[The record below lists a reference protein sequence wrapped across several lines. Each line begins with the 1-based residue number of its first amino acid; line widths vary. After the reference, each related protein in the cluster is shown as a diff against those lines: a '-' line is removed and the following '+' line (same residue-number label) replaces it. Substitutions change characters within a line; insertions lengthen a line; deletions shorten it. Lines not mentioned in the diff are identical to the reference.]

1 MKFVSRFKHLL
12 LICLSL
18 LMVFSISG
26 CQFGQVEKPENVL
39 LMTPEQIKF
48 YERLYRKDMDDVLK
62 ALNLTE
68 EDLRT
73 SDEVEEQ
80 SFISGY
86 YLTPEIVRYNG
97 KEFYCLLI
105 FSMETQA
112 HMEPNV
118 FRGIEFVCRD
128 FERQEAID
136 FSQQVFE
143 EALALYGETV
153 SYEGVSIQNPE
164 VKEEFLAGERGF
176 TDKWY
181 VNQNKT
187 LIKVGGK
194 GTSEE
199 HFVSVIYEI
208 RIEPIDD

>member
-1 MKFVSRFKHLL
+1 
-12 LICLSL
+12 
-18 LMVFSISG
+18 
-26 CQFGQVEKPENVL
+26 
-39 LMTPEQIKF
+39 MTPEQIKF

-105 FSMETQA
+105 FSKETQV

-118 FRGIEFVCRD
+118 FRGIQFICRD
-128 FERQEAID
+128 FEPQEAID
-136 FSQQVFE
+136 LSQQVFE

-199 HFVSVIYEI
+199 QFVSVIYEI
-208 RIEPIDD
+208 KL

>member
-97 KEFYCLLI
+97 K
-105 FSMETQA
+105 
-112 HMEPNV
+112 
-118 FRGIEFVCRD
+118 
-128 FERQEAID
+128 
-136 FSQQVFE
+136 
-143 EALALYGETV
+143 
-153 SYEGVSIQNPE
+153 
-164 VKEEFLAGERGF
+164 
-176 TDKWY
+176 
-181 VNQNKT
+181 
-187 LIKVGGK
+187 
-194 GTSEE
+194 
-199 HFVSVIYEI
+199 
-208 RIEPIDD
+208 

>member
-26 CQFGQVEKPENVL
+26 CQFQKVEKPENVL

-68 EDLRT
+68 EDLH
-73 SDEVEEQ
+73 SSEEADEV
-80 SFISGY
+80 SVPRDA
-86 YLTPEIVRYNG
+86 YLIPETVSYNG
-97 KEFYCLLI
+97 KEFYSILI
-105 FSMETQA
+105 FSSDSER
-112 HMEPNV
+112 HMEKNA
-118 FRGIEFVCRD
+118 FMGIQFVSED
-128 FERQEAID
+128 FTQEAID

-143 EALALYGETV
+143 EALALYGETD
-153 SYEGVSIQNPE
+153 SYEKISIQNPE
-164 VKEEFLAGERGF
+164 VKEEFLAGECGF

-181 VNQNKT
+181 LDKSYV
-187 LIKVGGK
+187 KVSGK
-194 GTSEE
+194 GAEDHQYVAVTYG
-199 HFVSVIYEI
+199 IKL
-208 RIEPIDD
+208 

>member
-68 EDLRT
+68 EDLH
-73 SDEVEEQ
+73 SSEEADEV
-80 SFISGY
+80 SVPRDA
-86 YLTPEIVRYNG
+86 YLIPETVSYNG
-97 KEFYCLLI
+97 KEFYSILI
-105 FSMETQA
+105 FSSDSER
-112 HMEPNV
+112 HMEKNA
-118 FRGIEFVCRD
+118 FMGIQLVSED
-128 FERQEAID
+128 FKPQEAID

-143 EALALYGETV
+143 EALALYGETG
-153 SYEGVSIQNPE
+153 SYEKISIQNPE
-164 VKEEFLAGERGF
+164 VKEEFLAGECGF

-181 VNQNKT
+181 LDKSYV
-187 LIKVGGK
+187 KVSGK
-194 GTSEE
+194 GAEDHQYVAVTYG
-199 HFVSVIYEI
+199 IKL
-208 RIEPIDD
+208 